1 MTGGPAESD
10 GDTPPREGRT
20 TGKPDPPGLRDA
32 MTQTIYDQMRPI
44 AAALLGNP
52 AGNTLQPTA
61 IVNETF
67 LKLAGNPELEVHDR
81 AHLVCLAAKA
91 MRHILADH
99 ARKRMSVKR
108 GGADQARV
116 TLSDIGTDGINQAF
130 DAVDVHTAL
139 ERLERLSERQARVV
153 ELRFFAGMSM
163 PEIAKAMQISERT
176 AHNDWRFA
184 KAWLRRELG
193 NGDVA

>member
-1 MTGGPAESD
+1 MSD
-10 GDTPPREGRT
+10 GPIDSNENRPSGEAAAPV
-20 TGKPDPPGLRDA
+20 LRDA
-32 MTQTIYDQMRPI
+32 MTQTIYEQMRPI
-44 AAALLGNP
+44 AASLLGNP
-52 AGNTLQPTA
+52 MGSTLQPTA

-67 LKLAGNPELEVHDR
+67 IKLAGNPKLEIHDR

-99 ARKRMSVKR
+99 ARQRLSAKR
-108 GGADQARV
+108 GGGEYARV
-116 TLSDIGTDGINQAF
+116 TLSDIGTDGTAHAF
-130 DAVDVHTAL
+130 DAIDVHTAL

-163 PEIAKAMQISERT
+163 PEIAEAMKISERT

-193 NGDVA
+193 NGDDA

>member
-1 MTGGPAESD
+1 MAGGQAESD
-10 GDTPPREGRT
+10 GHTPRGESGR
-20 TGKPDPPGLRDA
+20 PELRDA
-32 MTQTIYDQMRPI
+32 MTQTMYDQMRPI
-44 AAALLGNP
+44 AASLLGNP
-52 AGNTLQPTA
+52 AGSTLQPTA

-67 LKLAGNPELEVHDR
+67 LKLVGNPELEIHDR
-81 AHLVCLAAKA
+81 THLVCLAARA

-108 GGADQARV
+108 GGGDNARV
-116 TLSDIGTDGINQAF
+116 TLSDIGTDGTERAF
-130 DAVDVHTAL
+130 DAIDVHTSL

-163 PEIAKAMQISERT
+163 PEIAGAMGISERT

-193 NGDVA
+193 SGDGA